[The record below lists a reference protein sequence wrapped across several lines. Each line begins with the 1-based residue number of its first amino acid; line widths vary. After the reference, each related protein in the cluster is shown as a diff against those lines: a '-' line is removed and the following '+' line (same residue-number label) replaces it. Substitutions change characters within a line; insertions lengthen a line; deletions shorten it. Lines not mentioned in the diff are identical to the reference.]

1 MVLVL
6 LGISLVGSSWSRRLI
21 GGIRGTEKKKAK
33 YRFVSLSVEGNFG
46 DCKLRVLIYIQFYT

>member
-1 MVLVL
+1 VVLVL

-33 YRFVSLSVEGNFG
+33 YRFVSLSVENFG
-46 DCKLRVLIYIQFYT
+46 DCKLRVLIFIQFYT